1 MADPSAVDGRRQ
13 PRVRRR
19 ERETGGRRAHRFL
32 VSYNEAELAIVREAA
47 DRDNTALASWVGSAG
62 LDVATERVV
71 PVSVDA
77 RDVVGELIQARNQV
91 SRVGSDVSQIAK
103 ALNADGT
110 VTPLQLEAALNT
122 VEKAIRRVDEATR
135 QVMRERRPRS

>member
-1 MADPSAVDGRRQ
+1 M
-13 PRVRRR
+13 
-19 ERETGGRRAHRFL
+19 
-32 VSYNEAELAIVREAA
+32 SYNEAELAIVREAA

-91 SRVGSDVSQIAK
+91 SRVGIDVSQIAK

-110 VTPLQLEAALNT
+110 VIPLQLEAALET